1 MSNDYRKKLY
11 SNIILL
17 GGPTHINN
25 FDKWLNI
32 SIQKRVND
40 RLNKFEKIEKDWN
53 LYQRYISKKM
63 LVGLEEVI
71 LVVDLILLV

>member
-17 GGPTHINN
+17 GDPTHINN